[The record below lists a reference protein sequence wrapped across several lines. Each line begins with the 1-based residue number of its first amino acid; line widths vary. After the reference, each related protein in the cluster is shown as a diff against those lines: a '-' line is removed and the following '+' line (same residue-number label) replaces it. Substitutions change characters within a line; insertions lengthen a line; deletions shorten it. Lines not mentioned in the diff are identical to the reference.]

1 MKKIRKDK
9 GNQMKIVSYLRV
21 STAKQTSTEEQQ
33 GIIQGWVKANGHK
46 LYKVIVDKGV
56 SGSTTERDG
65 YKELLQLIE
74 NKEVDAVVG
83 WEISRIG
90 RGMINT
96 LKLLKLCMDKKIA
109 LIGIGDNC
117 DSRTQIGRTQIKL
130 LMVLYEN
137 EAETIGRRL
146 SEIRKQKKEDGKVYN
161 GRIMYGM
168 KRVGDR
174 LEKCDNEIKNIRW
187 IKNMNSRGYSYYKI
201 ANMLNDKDIPTK
213 EGGKWQHTIIK
224 RVMNYHYKN

>member
-1 MKKIRKDK
+1 
-9 GNQMKIVSYLRV
+9 
-21 STAKQTSTEEQQ
+21 
-33 GIIQGWVKANGHK
+33 
-46 LYKVIVDKGV
+46 
-56 SGSTTERDG
+56 
-65 YKELLQLIE
+65 
-74 NKEVDAVVG
+74 
-83 WEISRIG
+83 
-90 RGMINT
+90 
-96 LKLLKLCMDKKIA
+96 MDKKIA

-174 LEKCDNEIKNIRW
+174 LEKCDDEIKNIRW

-201 ANMLNDKDIPTK
+201 ANMLNEKDIPTK

>member
-33 GIIQGWVKANGHK
+33 GIIQGWVKSNGHK
-46 LYKVIVDKGV
+46 LYKTIVDKGV
-56 SGSTTERDG
+56 SGSTVERDG

-168 KRVGDR
+168 KRVGNR
-174 LEKCDNEIKNIRW
+174 LEKCDDEIKNIRW

-201 ANMLNDKDIPTK
+201 ANMLNEKDIPTK

>member
-1 MKKIRKDK
+1 
-9 GNQMKIVSYLRV
+9 
-21 STAKQTSTEEQQ
+21 
-33 GIIQGWVKANGHK
+33 
-46 LYKVIVDKGV
+46 
-56 SGSTTERDG
+56 
-65 YKELLQLIE
+65 
-74 NKEVDAVVG
+74 
-83 WEISRIG
+83 
-90 RGMINT
+90 
-96 LKLLKLCMDKKIA
+96 MDKKIA

-174 LEKCDNEIKNIRW
+174 LEKCDDEIKNIRW
-187 IKNMNSRGYSYYKI
+187 IKNMKSRGHTLYKI
-201 ANMLNDKDIPTK
+201 AKRLNEMGVATK
-213 EGGKWQHTIIK
+213 EGGKWQQNTIK
-224 RVMNYHYKN
+224 RVMEYHYN

>member
-1 MKKIRKDK
+1 
-9 GNQMKIVSYLRV
+9 
-21 STAKQTSTEEQQ
+21 
-33 GIIQGWVKANGHK
+33 
-46 LYKVIVDKGV
+46 
-56 SGSTTERDG
+56 
-65 YKELLQLIE
+65 
-74 NKEVDAVVG
+74 
-83 WEISRIG
+83 
-90 RGMINT
+90 
-96 LKLLKLCMDKKIA
+96 
-109 LIGIGDNC
+109 
-117 DSRTQIGRTQIKL
+117 
-130 LMVLYEN
+130 MVLYEN

-174 LEKCDNEIKNIRW
+174 LEKCDDEIKNIRW

-201 ANMLNDKDIPTK
+201 ANMLNEKDIPTK

>member
-1 MKKIRKDK
+1 MLGLD
-9 GNQMKIVSYLRV
+9 NKIV
-21 STAKQTSTEEQQ
+21 
-33 GIIQGWVKANGHK
+33 
-46 LYKVIVDKGV
+46 
-56 SGSTTERDG
+56 
-65 YKELLQLIE
+65 
-74 NKEVDAVVG
+74 
-83 WEISRIG
+83 
-90 RGMINT
+90 
-96 LKLLKLCMDKKIA
+96 
-109 LIGIGDNC
+109 LIGIGDNG
-117 DSRTQIGRTQIKL
+117 DSITQRGRTQIKF
-130 LMVLYEN
+130 LMMQYEN

-201 ANMLNDKDIPTK
+201 ANMLNEKDIPTK

>member
-74 NKEVDAVVG
+74 NREVDAVVG

-174 LEKCDNEIKNIRW
+174 LEKCDDEIKNIRW

>member
-65 YKELLQLIE
+65 YKELLQIIE

>member
-74 NKEVDAVVG
+74 NREVDAVVG

-174 LEKCDNEIKNIRW
+174 LEKCEDEIKNIRW

>member
-201 ANMLNDKDIPTK
+201 ANMLNEKDIPTK

>member
-74 NKEVDAVVG
+74 NREVDAVVG

-174 LEKCDNEIKNIRW
+174 LEKCDDEIKNIRW

-201 ANMLNDKDIPTK
+201 ANMLNEKDIPTK